1 MRDAIANENL
11 TELEREHT
19 DIETNIEKNK
29 NKAVPNLIFFV
40 CRKTIKTRGLFLKHE
55 VNKPYHSKSCWANLT
70 KPKSG
75 AKKFGTMNYKI

>member
-29 NKAVPNLIFFV
+29 NKAVTNLIFLCVEKQLRLGVYFSNM
-40 CRKTIKTRGLFLKHE
+40 R
-55 VNKPYHSKSCWANLT
+55 
-70 KPKSG
+70 
-75 AKKFGTMNYKI
+75 